1 MEICDFSTVNYF
13 YCLHLRDISEFSSFQ
28 LIIILFFFDRRYY
41 FDRGFVGAIKLSPV
55 SKRGGFVA
63 VGILYKCNWFL
74 VFGLESIRRPLEF
87 SYYSKTLGISILTS
101 R

>member
-41 FDRGFVGAIKLSPV
+41 FDKGFVGVIKFSPV
-55 SKRGGFVA
+55 SKREGFVA
-63 VGILYKCNWFL
+63 VGILYKYNWFWFL
-74 VFGLESIRRPLEF
+74 VWKALEGHWNSLITV
-87 SYYSKTLGISILTS
+87 KH
-101 R
+101 